1 MASLW
6 RLMTDPA
13 RGPSAGPGTISA
25 MAIPGIS
32 KSRFTDYLECPK
44 LGYMSCY
51 RGRFKH
57 LADPLDWMALHLI
70 GEGNRLGQLARER
83 FPGGRVIEHI
93 FDLAKARV
101 ETAEAMRDGSIEY
114 LFEGAFAFDGLL
126 CRVDVLHKVED
137 GVVDLVEVKASNAV
151 KPEHLADVGFQ
162 LAVLEGAGLVVR
174 SAQLMHFDPEYVH
187 PGGDRYDLNAL
198 FATDDVTNKAR
209 AWVRESRDPLLL
221 AMQAHLAQAEPPCVP
236 IRYAC
241 RECLYYRQACAPAA
255 PEHPVFELGSNRGG
269 LFAAL
274 DAAGIEDLKDVPDDF
289 PGLADGHRLVL
300 EAMRSRELALDCRGF
315 EALAG
320 NLDHPLWFLDFETY
334 MPGMPIF
341 AGMRPWQQI
350 PFQWS
355 LHVQDRDGTV
365 RHAEFLKADGSDPRR
380 AFAEALLAAVG
391 DTGSVVVYNKGMEST
406 RLRELAR
413 DLPDLAEGLLAL
425 DTRIVDLLPIVRQS
439 CYHLDFQGS
448 RSLKV
453 ITPVLA
459 PHLSYEEL
467 ALKAGM
473 QAMQAYEV
481 ITDPSPSQV
490 EREQLRAD
498 LLKYCSLDTLA
509 MLEVLK
515 QLQALT
521 QERSGDIA

>member
-1 MASLW
+1 
-6 RLMTDPA
+6 
-13 RGPSAGPGTISA
+13 

-51 RGRFKH
+51 RDRFKH
-57 LADPLDWMALHLI
+57 LADPLDWMAMHLI

-83 FPGGRVIEHI
+83 FPGGRLIGYV
-93 FDLAKARV
+93 FDLARARAD
-101 ETAEAMRDGSIEY
+101 TALAMRDDSCEY
-114 LFEGAFAFDGLL
+114 LFEGAFACEGLL
-126 CRVDVLHKVED
+126 CRVDVLRKVEE
-137 GVVDLVEVKASNAV
+137 GVVDLIEVKATNAV
-151 KPEHLADVGFQ
+151 KPDHLADVGFQ
-162 LAVLEGAGLVVR
+162 LAVLEGAGLRVR
-174 SAQLMHFDPEYVH
+174 SAHLMHFDPEYVH
-187 PGGDRYDLNAL
+187 PGGDRYDLDAL
-198 FATDDVTNKAR
+198 FATDDVTDKAR
-209 AWVRESRDPLLL
+209 SWVRENRDPLLL
-221 AMQAHLAQAEPPCVP
+221 AMQADLAQGEPPRVP
-236 IRYAC
+236 IRYGC
-241 RECLYYRQACAPAA
+241 RECVYYRQACAPAA
-255 PEHPVFELGSNRGG
+255 PEHPVFELGNDRGG
-269 LFAAL
+269 LLAAL
-274 DAAGIEDLKDVPDDF
+274 DAAGIEDLRDVPDDF

-300 EAMRSRELALDCRGF
+300 EAVRSRELALDCPGF
-315 EALAG
+315 EALAQE
-320 NLDHPLWFLDFETY
+320 LVYPLWFLDFETY
-334 MPGMPIF
+334 MPGLPIF

-355 LHVQDRDGTV
+355 LHVQEEDGIV

-391 DTGSVVVYNKGMEST
+391 DVGSIVVYNKGMEST

-413 DLPDLAEGLLAL
+413 DLPDLAEGLCAL
-425 DTRIVDLLPIVRQS
+425 DARIVDLLPIVRQS
-439 CYHLDFQGS
+439 CYHVDFHGS

-481 ITDPSPSQV
+481 ITDPSTPEA

-509 MLEVLK
+509 MLEVLRRLRRLSTEK
-515 QLQALT
+515 
-521 QERSGDIA
+521 EGRG